1 MTVCDKKH
9 QRWYFTTLSGTIFDR
24 VKIKGKEA
32 SWNLNLWKPIFYFG
46 ALILKMSGPPSR
58 FKWKSF
64 KIRNKDDTAEGI
76 GGRQD
81 QDATGNEHERRNEKG
96 IGKRDAKK
104 QSRWRKLDMTAK
116 DKSGTRNERE
126 LREKVAGRKLGS
138 TEVKE
143 HV

>member
-1 MTVCDKKH
+1 MILPRELEED
-9 QRWYFTTLSGTIFDR
+9 
-24 VKIKGKEA
+24 KIKMLLEMNTNGETK
-32 SWNLNLWKPIFYFG
+32 
-46 ALILKMSGPPSR
+46 
-58 FKWKSF
+58 
-64 KIRNKDDTAEGI
+64 
-76 GGRQD
+76 
-81 QDATGNEHERRNEKG
+81 KG

-104 QSRWRKLDMTAK
+104 QSRWRKLDMTAE